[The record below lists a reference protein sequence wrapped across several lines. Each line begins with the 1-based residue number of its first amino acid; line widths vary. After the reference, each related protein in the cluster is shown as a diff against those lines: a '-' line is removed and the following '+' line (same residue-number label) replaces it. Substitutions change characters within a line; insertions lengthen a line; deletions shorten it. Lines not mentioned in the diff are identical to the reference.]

1 MTRFRDT
8 GLVVGE
14 RPPGPLNAITDVPG
28 VAVGHVTLIEGDG
41 PLVVGRGPVRTGV
54 TVVLPHPGDVWNEPL
69 AAGFHV
75 LNGCG
80 EVTGMHWVRES
91 GMLAS
96 PVALTGTLGVG
107 AVHEG
112 LVRWAAEDASPEL
125 IAGGVLPVV
134 AETWDG
140 HLSDGFGTHVR
151 PVHVAQAIA
160 AATTGPVPEGNVG
173 GGTGMICHGFKG
185 GIGTSS
191 RRVALPCGDYRLG
204 VLVQANHG
212 VRERFV
218 VDGVPIGRRIPD
230 AEVPVP
236 PDVVPG
242 SGSIISLVAT
252 DVPLLPHQC
261 RRVAQRVGLAIGRLG
276 GLGEDG
282 SGDMALAFSTANRLW
297 PPVRW
302 VGGEDPPPEGPA
314 LATGVEALVGEHID
328 EVFAATVEA
337 TEEAILNALF
347 AAETM
352 VGRDGVVAYALP
364 QDRFLEEIARR

>member
-1 MTRFRDT
+1 MMRFRDT
-8 GLVVGE
+8 GLVVGD
-14 RPPGPLNAITDVPG
+14 RDPGPLNCITDVPG
-28 VAVGHVTLIEGDG
+28 VRVGHVTLISGDG

-54 TVVLPHPGDVWNEPL
+54 TVILPHPGDLWNEPL

-80 EVTGMHWVRES
+80 EVTGIHWLRES
-91 GMLAS
+91 GMLLS
-96 PVALTGTLGVG
+96 PIALTSTLNVG
-107 AVHEG
+107 AAYEG
-112 LVRWAAEDASPEL
+112 LVRWAAKGASREL
-125 IAGGVLPVV
+125 LDQGILPVV

-151 PVHVAQAIA
+151 PDHVAEAIGN
-160 AATTGPVPEGNVG
+160 ATDGPVPEGNVG

-185 GIGTSS
+185 GVGTSS
-191 RRVALPCGDYRLG
+191 RRLRLPGREYIVG

-212 VRERFV
+212 DRERLV
-218 VDGVPIGRRIPD
+218 VNGVPIGRRIPD

-236 PDVVPG
+236 PDAG
-242 SGSIISLVAT
+242 TSGSIITVLAT

-261 RRVAQRVGLAIGRLG
+261 RRVAQRVDLAIGRLG
-276 GLGEDG
+276 GLGENG
-282 SGDMALAFSTANRLW
+282 SGDMAIALSTANRGRLPGGADEAG
-297 PPVRW
+297 PP
-302 VGGEDPPPEGPA
+302 
-314 LATGVEALVGEHID
+314 LATGIEALAGEAID

-352 VGRDGVVAYALP
+352 VGRDGITAYALP
-364 QDRFLEEIARR
+364 QDRFREEMARG

>member
-1 MTRFRDT
+1 
-8 GLVVGE
+8 
-14 RPPGPLNAITDVPG
+14 
-28 VAVGHVTLIEGDG
+28 
-41 PLVVGRGPVRTGV
+41 
-54 TVVLPHPGDVWNEPL
+54 
-69 AAGFHV
+69 
-75 LNGCG
+75 
-80 EVTGMHWVRES
+80 
-91 GMLAS
+91 
-96 PVALTGTLGVG
+96 
-107 AVHEG
+107 
-112 LVRWAAEDASPEL
+112 
-125 IAGGVLPVV
+125 
-134 AETWDG
+134 
-140 HLSDGFGTHVR
+140 
-151 PVHVAQAIA
+151 
-160 AATTGPVPEGNVG
+160 
-173 GGTGMICHGFKG
+173 
-185 GIGTSS
+185 
-191 RRVALPCGDYRLG
+191 
-204 VLVQANHG
+204 
-212 VRERFV
+212 V

>member
-8 GLVVGE
+8 GLVVGD
-14 RPPGPLNAITDVPG
+14 RDPGPLNCITDVPG
-28 VAVGHVTLIEGDG
+28 VRVGHVTLISGDG
-41 PLVVGRGPVRTGV
+41 PLVVGEGPVRTGV
-54 TVVLPHPGDVWNEPL
+54 TVILPHPGDVWGEPL

-80 EVTGMHWVRES
+80 EVTGMHWLQES

-96 PVALTGTLGVG
+96 PIALTGTLSVG
-107 AVHEG
+107 AVYEG
-112 LVRWAAEDASPEL
+112 LVRWAAEGAPREL
-125 IAGGVLPVV
+125 LDNGVLPVV

-151 PVHVAQAIA
+151 PKHVAEAIA
-160 AATTGPVPEGNVG
+160 AATDGPLPEGNVG
-173 GGTGMICHGFKG
+173 GGTAMICHGFKG
-185 GIGTSS
+185 GVGTAS
-191 RRVALPCGDYRLG
+191 RRVHLPCGDYTLG
-204 VLVQANHG
+204 VQVQANHG
-212 VRERFV
+212 DRTRLV
-218 VDGVPIGRRIPD
+218 VNGVPIGRRIPD

-236 PDVVPG
+236 PDAPTA
-242 SGSIISLVAT
+242 GSIITVVAT

-282 SGDMALAFSTANRLW
+282 SGDMTIAFSTANRGRLQ
-297 PPVRW
+297 
-302 VGGEDPPPEGPA
+302 GGASEADPP
-314 LATGVEALVGEHID
+314 LATGIEALAGEAID

-337 TEEAILNALF
+337 TEEAILSALF

-352 VGRDGVVAYALP
+352 VGRDGITAYALP
-364 QDRFLEEIARR
+364 MDRFLEEMARG